1 VLLSLRG
8 LIGTYLQRGQ
18 GTPWELAGRIEAP
31 TLLVYGLSDKLV
43 DPRSAYRAQR
53 TIPNSRLVV
62 LPDTGHVAQMERPE
76 VVAAEVRAFLRQTST
91 ATHSDAEA
99 SAT

>member
-1 VLLSLRG
+1 L
-8 LIGTYLQRGQ
+8 
-18 GTPWELAGRIEAP
+18 
-31 TLLVYGLSDKLV
+31 
-43 DPRSAYRAQR
+43 RAQR
-53 TIPNSRLVV
+53 TIPDSRLVV

-76 VVAAEVRAFLRQTST
+76 MVAAEVRAFLRQNST